1 LIYKLSDLDVP
12 SIYSS
17 MFTNFKGLKDRP
29 SLVQRFVA
37 AMAEGIYFVE
47 KNPDKGKAALSKIL
61 SVNDQEVLQSAY
73 DAYAKSMVNRRLIV
87 PVNAVTQAVEM
98 AREEGTLIRK
108 KPAEIIDNS
117 FAEQLDKSGFLKEL
131 WGKQL

>member
-1 LIYKLSDLDVP
+1 
-12 SIYSS
+12 
-17 MFTNFKGLKDRP
+17 
-29 SLVQRFVA
+29 
-37 AMAEGIYFVE
+37 MAESVFFLE
-47 KNPDKGKAALSKIL
+47 KNPEKGKAALSKML

-73 DAYAKSMVNRRLIV
+73 DAYAKSMVNRRLTV

-108 KPAEIIDNS
+108 KPVEIIDNS
-117 FAEQLDKSGFLKEL
+117 FAEQLEKSGFLKEL

>member
-1 LIYKLSDLDVP
+1 
-12 SIYSS
+12 
-17 MFTNFKGLKDRP
+17 
-29 SLVQRFVA
+29 
-37 AMAEGIYFVE
+37 MAEGIYFVE

>member
-1 LIYKLSDLDVP
+1 
-12 SIYSS
+12 
-17 MFTNFKGLKDRP
+17 
-29 SLVQRFVA
+29 
-37 AMAEGIYFVE
+37 MAEAIFFLE
-47 KNPDKGKAALSKIL
+47 KNPDKGKTALSKVL
-61 SVNDQEVLQSAY
+61 SVNDQEILQSAY

-108 KPAEIIDNS
+108 KPAEIMDNS
-117 FAEQLDKSGFLKEL
+117 FADHLDKSGFLKEL